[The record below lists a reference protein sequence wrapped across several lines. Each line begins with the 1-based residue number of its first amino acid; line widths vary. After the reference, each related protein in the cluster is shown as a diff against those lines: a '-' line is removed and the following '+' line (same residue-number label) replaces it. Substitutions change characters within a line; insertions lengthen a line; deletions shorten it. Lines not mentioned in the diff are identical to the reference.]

1 MIVILKKR
9 KTHFSHLT
17 HLPAHGQRQ
26 QRKKVAKSLLSRL
39 ILMRSGRIFAAFS
52 WRPGKLLCGLKTYSD
67 FGRFC
72 YLNIPCFR
80 INTVYYFNLYEFL
93 KRRIHALVGK
103 LKNRCFRWFP
113 AAMFVPLGTQTRR
126 LRTIKFKKHN
136 WMYILNN
143 SNPFGCK
150 SLFSLT
156 SDMFPHASPFFL
168 FLSLKI
174 DKSQH
179 CCSNDQFLKMRF
191 FNTLVKIVV

>member
-113 AAMFVPLGTQTRR
+113 AAMFVPQGTQTRR

-136 WMYILNN
+136 WLYILNN
-143 SNPFGCK
+143 SSYRLSPTHSVVRASSHSHRTCFLMHRLSFYFFPWK
-150 SLFSLT
+150 ST
-156 SDMFPHASPFFL
+156 
-168 FLSLKI
+168 
-174 DKSQH
+174 
-179 CCSNDQFLKMRF
+179 NR
-191 FNTLVKIVV
+191 NTVALMISF